1 MYIFI
6 LIKKNEN
13 SDYKKIVNNTVI
25 EKKKEKLFLY
35 VRHSYDFYFL
45 FYLICTSVLELFPKK
60 QTTGAILQGNT
71 ALCHIPLSRGLRVKV
86 KRTKILPN
94 SSILT

>member
-25 EKKKEKLFLY
+25 EKKKKNYFCMLGIVMIFTFFFTLSVHLFW
-35 VRHSYDFYFL
+35 SY
-45 FYLICTSVLELFPKK
+45 SPRNKPLELFSRE
-60 QTTGAILQGNT
+60 TLHYAIF
-71 ALCHIPLSRGLRVKV
+71 LSVEGFG
-86 KRTKILPN
+86 
-94 SSILT
+94 

>member
-25 EKKKEKLFLY
+25 EKKKKNYFCMLGIVMIFTFFFTLS
-35 VRHSYDFYFL
+35 VHLIWSY
-45 FYLICTSVLELFPKK
+45 SPRNKPLELFSRE
-60 QTTGAILQGNT
+60 TLHYAIF
-71 ALCHIPLSRGLRVKV
+71 LSVEGFG
-86 KRTKILPN
+86 
-94 SSILT
+94 

>member
-25 EKKKEKLFLY
+25 EKKKRKTIF
-35 VRHSYDFYFL
+35 V
-45 FYLICTSVLELFPKK
+45 C
-60 QTTGAILQGNT
+60 
-71 ALCHIPLSRGLRVKV
+71 
-86 KRTKILPN
+86 
-94 SSILT
+94 

>member
-25 EKKKEKLFLY
+25 EKKINKNYFCMLGIVMIFTFFFTLSVHLFW
-35 VRHSYDFYFL
+35 SY
-45 FYLICTSVLELFPKK
+45 SPRNKPLELFSRE
-60 QTTGAILQGNT
+60 TLHYAIF
-71 ALCHIPLSRGLRVKV
+71 LSVEGFG
-86 KRTKILPN
+86 
-94 SSILT
+94 